1 MAAVNLRYFF
11 HCAYQG
17 GNYHGW
23 QRQPDVLGVQQV
35 VEEALSRV
43 LKQRIIC
50 LGCGRTDTGVHAR
63 QYFFHIDTTASL
75 PKDLRFILN
84 KVLPHDIAIFDVLA
98 VPKTHHAQY
107 GATARTYDYFI
118 HQDKDPLL
126 QEISAQ
132 YPCQDWD
139 LAQMRQ
145 ALALVPHYQDFRA
158 FCKTPDRHDSTLC
171 DVHEVRLFSYEEG
184 KKLRLQFT
192 AKGFLKGMI
201 RLLVGSLIAVGKGEL
216 SLADWEESLATGIR
230 PASFSSAYPQGLY
243 LSQINYPFLDIPPK
257 GHFPFGDSLV

>member
-1 MAAVNLRYFF
+1 MAGVNLRYFF

-35 VEEALSRV
+35 VEEALSKV

-63 QYFFHIDTTASL
+63 QYFFHIDTTAYL
-75 PKDLRFILN
+75 PEDLPFILN
-84 KVLPHDIAIFDVLA
+84 KILPEDIAIFDILP
-98 VPKTHHAQY
+98 VPKTHHAQF
-107 GATARTYDYFI
+107 GASTRTYDYFI
-118 HQDKDPLL
+118 HQRKDPFL
-126 QEISAQ
+126 QAISAQ
-132 YPCQDWD
+132 YSCQDWD
-139 LAQMRQ
+139 LIAMRQ
-145 ALALVPHYQDFRA
+145 ALAMVPRYQDFRA

-171 DVHEVRLFSYEEG
+171 DVHDVQLFSYDQG
-184 KKLRLQFT
+184 KKLQLQFT

-201 RLLVGSLIAVGKGEL
+201 RLLVGSLIAVGNGKL
-216 SLADWEESLATGIR
+216 SLTAWEESLATGAR
-230 PASFSSAYPQGLY
+230 PTSFSSAYPQGLY

-257 GHFPFGDSLV
+257 GHFPF